1 MEKLK
6 ILLDINGNYIIIGL
20 LVVFYTMEQVLST
33 AFKFNKRPL
42 HLFHNVLFLGVFIIA
57 SYFFAMFQVFSV
69 KWFNDHHIGLLYL
82 VQIPYWLKLLI
93 GVALFDMTS
102 YWFHRMSHKTPFLW
116 RLHRVHHSDTT
127 MDSTTFFRGHPLEIL
142 IFGNANIVG
151 AAIFGLDLMTM
162 GLYSL
167 IFIPLVFAEHTNLLF
182 PRWVDSTLGWI
193 FVTPNLHK
201 VHHEQDQH
209 YTDSNFADIFIFW
222 DRLFGT
228 YKYREVKEIKY
239 GLKEFEEGK
248 KQTFLY
254 LMKSPFIKIKRIASD
269 ELASIEMK
277 SDMPD
282 S

>member
-6 ILLDINGNYIIIGL
+6 MLLDINGNYIVIGL
-20 LVVFYTMEQVLST
+20 LVVFYAMEQVLST
-33 AFKFNKRPL
+33 PFKFTKRPL
-42 HLFHNVLFLGVFIIA
+42 HLFHNVLFQIVFIIA
-57 SYFFAMFQVFSV
+57 SYFFAMFQVFSIT
-69 KWFNDHHIGLLYL
+69 WFNEHHIGLLYL

-102 YWFHRMSHKTPFLW
+102 YWFHRMAHKNPLLW

-142 IFGNANIVG
+142 IFGSANIVA
-151 AAIFGLDLMTM
+151 AAIFGLDLMAM
-162 GLYSL
+162 GLYFFIL
-167 IFIPLVFAEHTNLLF
+167 IPLVFAEHTNLFF
-182 PRWVDSTLGWI
+182 PRWMDSTLGWI

-209 YTDSNFADIFIFW
+209 YTDSNFADIFILW

-228 YKYREVKEIKY
+228 YKYRDVKEIKY

-254 LMKSPFIKIKRIASD
+254 LMKSPFIKIKRIPSD
-269 ELASIEMK
+269 ELASIEK
-277 SDMPD
+277 KPD
-282 S
+282 TTK